1 MAADEIR
8 NLRYCYAV
16 LRRRIAAQDDGL
28 PYWRMNLRL
37 AAFFLRRYDAEF
49 NPTNWQYD
57 DALSDTERKHILRT
71 HTLLQRPTTD
81 KPDYPKLTRELEL
94 NLRRRIARYLA
105 SL

>member
-8 NLRYCYAV
+8 NLRYCHAV
-16 LRRRIAAQDDGL
+16 LRRRIANQDDGL

-37 AAFFLRRYDAEF
+37 ATFFLKVYDAEF
-49 NPTNWQYD
+49 DRANWHYD
-57 DALSDTERKHILRT
+57 DVLSDTEQKHILRT

-81 KPDYPKLTRELEL
+81 RPGYPKLTKELER